1 MSQPLFTQ
9 RSIFTRK
16 PLFTP
21 ALMFWLVYLPLFWLL
36 EMQFFESKLVA
47 AKISYFKMTN
57 FWALDVLTIY

>member
-21 ALMFWLVYLPLFWLL
+21 ALMLWLVYLPLFWLL
-36 EMQFFESKLVA
+36 EMHFFESKLVA
-47 AKISYFKMTN
+47 AKIPYFEMIN
-57 FWALDVLTIY
+57 F

>member
-9 RSIFTRK
+9 PSIFMGK

-21 ALMFWLVYLPLFWLL
+21 ALMLWLVYLRLFWLL

-47 AKISYFKMTN
+47 AKITYFEMTN
-57 FWALDVLTIY
+57 FSALDVLTIY